1 MNCCVFSFIQFLYPL
16 TSVFTVLE
24 EEVKRAEMW
33 KLTCQEHGRTDRSWW
48 EKAGKVRQRD
58 KNLLHWAFVS
68 ASESLGF
75 LFGNVFNQG
84 NKNMSE
90 MQNISRS
97 PYPLLEIVLW
107 LNPQETA
114 EARQWASHNEILKS
128 ERGKASVW
136 SPVVRNLFTVFWIKG
151 KEVSW
156 QERGKGRKGV
166 GGGRVTG
173 MLEQK
178 TFKNKIP

>member
-1 MNCCVFSFIQFLYPL
+1 MGEQIGADERKQEKSDSETRTYCTGLLFLPQKVWDSY
-16 TSVFTVLE
+16 LE
-24 EEVKRAEMW
+24 MSSTRAI
-33 KLTCQEHGRTDRSWW
+33 KTCQ
-48 EKAGKVRQRD
+48 KCKI
-58 KNLLHWAFVS
+58 S
-68 ASESLGF
+68 A
-75 LFGNVFNQG
+75 
-84 NKNMSE
+84 
-90 MQNISRS
+90 RS